1 MLNETPLYFGDDEE
15 QLFGVLH
22 IPVKNNLNCG
32 FVFCHPFAEEKLWAH
47 RVYVSFARTLVEMGY
62 TVLRFDHRGYG
73 DSDGAFSELNVQTYI
88 SDIKVAISYLH
99 NSQQNL
105 ESVGLFGYRLG
116 ASFALNVSQQQVVSG
131 PVILWDPIIDGD
143 RYMQEFLRSHLSTQL
158 AVYGE
163 VKENREQLVE
173 NMNKGE
179 YVNVEGYD
187 LAINQFNSI
196 SAVNLK
202 NTTINKGR
210 FLIVQVG
217 RTEKPKKQSVDLS
230 ESINAQLEC
239 VVEEPFWREIK
250 QFYYQANNLSTAA
263 VNWLGSEK

>member
-22 IPVKNNLNCG
+22 IPVSHNLNCG
-32 FVFCHPFAEEKLWAH
+32 FVFCHPFAEEKLWSH
-47 RVYVSFARTLVEMGY
+47 RVFVSFARKLVEMGY

-73 DSDGAFSELNVQTYI
+73 DSDGAFSDMNVQAYVR
-88 SDIKVAISYLH
+88 DITAAIDHLQ

-105 ESVGLFGYRLG
+105 NSIGLFGYRLG
-116 ASFALNVSQQQVVSG
+116 ASFALSVCQQQEVSG
-131 PVILWDPIIDGD
+131 PVILWDPIVDGN

-163 VKENREQLVE
+163 VKEDREQLVQ

-187 LAINQFNSI
+187 LAIEQFNSI
-196 SAVNLK
+196 SEINLK
-202 NTTINKGR
+202 NVTNNKGK

-230 ESINAQLEC
+230 QSINAQLEC

-250 QFYYQANNLSTAA
+250 QFYYQANNLSDAA
-263 VNWLGSEK
+263 VNWLGH